1 MQCSYFDAHACRSC
15 TLIELPYA
23 DQVRGKE
30 ERCAELL
37 GGGPGLQWLPTVR
50 SREDGYRNKAKM
62 VVGGT
67 VEQPTLGILD
77 AGGRGVDLR
86 SCPVVAEGI
95 RAVLPHVARV
105 VTRAGLTPYDVPR
118 RRGELKH
125 VLITE
130 SPAGELMVRF
140 VLRSDRALPRLR
152 EHLPRLLQE
161 APAVA
166 VVTANLLPEHKA
178 VLEGDV
184 EVALTERTTLPMPLG
199 AVELDLRPR
208 SFFQTNT
215 DVATALYAQ
224 VRQWVDEVTP
234 ASVWDLYCGVGG
246 FALHC
251 AAPGRRVVGIE
262 VSAEAVESARLA
274 ARDLPGS
281 SSPPVTR
288 RPSRSRRRTCRT
300 SSSSTR
306 PAAASAPSWRGGW
319 NAPAS
324 GTSSTPAATPR
335 RSPPTCARCPRCAR
349 CGRGSSTC
357 SPTPRTSRSRSCS
370 RAEGAGSDGKHSPP
384 RRVGVSSRELCVALW

>member
-15 TLIELPYA
+15 TLLELPYA

-37 GGGPGLQWLPTVR
+37 GAAPDLQWLPTVR

-67 VEQPTLGILD
+67 VDRPTLGILD

-86 SCPVVAEGI
+86 ECPVVAAGI
-95 RAVLPHVARV
+95 RAVLPQLARFA
-105 VTRAGLTPYDVPR
+105 TRAGLTPYDVPR

-125 VLITE
+125 VLVTE
-130 SPAGELMVRF
+130 SPTGELMVRF

-161 APAVA
+161 APRIR

-178 VLEGDV
+178 VLEGEV

-199 AVELDLRPR
+199 RVELDLRPR

-224 VRQWVDEVTP
+224 VREWVEEVAPST
-234 ASVWDLYCGVGG
+234 VWDLYCGVGG
-246 FALHC
+246 FALHV
-251 AAPGRRVVGIE
+251 AAPGRHVVGIE
-262 VSAEAVESARLA
+262 VSEEAVESARLA
-274 ARDLPGS
+274 ARGVPGVEFAAGDATAFALASVQVPDL
-281 SSPPVTR
+281 VVV
-288 RPSRSRRRTCRT
+288 
-300 SSSSTR
+300 
-306 PAAASAPSWRGGW
+306 
-319 NAPAS
+319 N
-324 GTSSTPAATPR
+324 
-335 RSPPTCARCPRCAR
+335 
-349 CGRGSSTC
+349 
-357 SPTPRTSRSRSCS
+357 
-370 RAEGAGSDGKHSPP
+370 PP
-384 RRVGVSSRELCVALW
+384 RRGIGEDLAGWLERSGVQHVVYSSCNPETLATDLRAMPSLRPVRARVLDMFPHTPHVEVAVLLSR